1 MRKGALYLN
10 DNDSQKGHNSFI
22 SSFLSG
28 RVAYLYFMN
37 TLIINETQDLS
48 AISNIDIENIIC
60 SKDAI
65 WVLGRWKQLILH
77 DHEWCMI
84 LGKCVVY
91 CLLTWICFSQHG
103 VSKLEYTALKTGSV
117 IKTSW
122 LRIGQIALGIES
134 KLKHCPFQ
142 KRTRYSSSSTK
153 KFFCARRGYVEVIYS
168 VLIVFILG
176 AWLENAK

>member
-1 MRKGALYLN
+1 MKP
-10 DNDSQKGHNSFI
+10 KE
-22 SSFLSG
+22 LS
-28 RVAYLYFMN
+28 
-37 TLIINETQDLS
+37 E
-48 AISNIDIENIIC
+48 ISNIDIENIIC

-91 CLLTWICFSQHG
+91 CLLTWICLSNISQHG
-103 VSKLEYTALKTGSV
+103 VSKLEYIVLKTGFV

-122 LRIGQIALGIES
+122 LRIGQIGLGIES
-134 KLKHCPFQ
+134 KLKHRPFQ
-142 KRTRYSSSSTK
+142 KRTQDSSSSTK

>member
-1 MRKGALYLN
+1 MKP
-10 DNDSQKGHNSFI
+10 KK
-22 SSFLSG
+22 LS
-28 RVAYLYFMN
+28 
-37 TLIINETQDLS
+37 E
-48 AISNIDIENIIC
+48 ISNIDIENIIC

-77 DHEWCMI
+77 DHEWCMS

-91 CLLTWICFSQHG
+91 CLLTWICLSNISQHG
-103 VSKLEYTALKTGSV
+103 VSKLEYTVLKAGFV

-122 LRIGQIALGIES
+122 LRIGQIGLGIES

-142 KRTRYSSSSTK
+142 KRTRDSSSSTK
-153 KFFCARRGYVEVIYS
+153 KSFCARGYVEVIYS
-168 VLIVFILG
+168 VLIVFILVG

>member
-1 MRKGALYLN
+1 MKP
-10 DNDSQKGHNSFI
+10 KE
-22 SSFLSG
+22 LS
-28 RVAYLYFMN
+28 
-37 TLIINETQDLS
+37 E
-48 AISNIDIENIIC
+48 ISNIDIENIIC

-65 WVLGRWKQLILH
+65 WVLCRWKKLILH

-91 CLLTWICFSQHG
+91 CLLTWICLSNISQHG
-103 VSKLEYTALKTGSV
+103 ASKLEYTVLKTGYF

-122 LRIGQIALGIES
+122 LRIGQIGLGIES

-142 KRTRYSSSSTK
+142 KRTRDSSSSTK
-153 KFFCARRGYVEVIYS
+153 KSFCASRGYVEVIYS